1 MRLGWVSLLVAVW
14 MRSGRYHC
22 IIASLYHDIVVIA
35 LLLINLPREVVTN
48 RYSMQLAP
56 PHHHTTCSRTNT
68 PMEHRVATSVV
79 DLPRENK
86 SRSERQGTRDERQGD
101 IDERR

>member
-22 IIASLYHDIVVIA
+22 IIASLYHDVVVIA

-48 RYSMQLAP
+48 RHMHYCGFMPESENASADHEGEKDDGHSIVVPTCLSSSLACAY
-56 PHHHTTCSRTNT
+56 HGNRIT
-68 PMEHRVATSVV
+68 A
-79 DLPRENK
+79 
-86 SRSERQGTRDERQGD
+86 
-101 IDERR
+101 IA